1 MTEYSPTRYRV
12 QTLEHSDSMT
22 PEAWD
27 EFVAE
32 LPWGHVLQTYRWGH
46 FKAQFGW
53 RAIRLVLTDRQAVVG
68 MAQLLLRRLPLGLCI
83 AYLPRG
89 PVIAPRDLLAR
100 EQLITRAIAIAR
112 ENRAIFLKVEP
123 PWSEADDSP
132 DWWVAQ
138 GLRPAPTVQPR
149 STILIDLSG
158 PEEEWLRRMKQKT
171 RYNIRLAA
179 RKGVEVREGTY
190 EDLRHFHELMVVTGE
205 RDRFAIRDLAYYQK
219 AWEAFA
225 PAGMATL
232 LLATYDGELLAGLM
246 PFACGRTAWYMY
258 GASSNRHRNR
268 MPNHALQ
275 WAAMRWAKAHGCTT
289 YDLWGIPDDVG
300 EDTGGTTGAKRSGR
314 DALWGVYRFKQ
325 GFGGTVFRTV
335 GAYDA
340 VLSAPLYW
348 AYRRME
354 AWRRRRPH
362 G

>member
-1 MTEYSPTRYRV
+1 MTEISPARYRV
-12 QTLEHSDSMT
+12 ETLESLDT
-22 PEAWD
+22 LAPDTWD
-27 EFVAE
+27 DFVARS
-32 LPWGHVLQTYRWGH
+32 PWGHVLQTCRWGH
-46 FKAQFGW
+46 LKEQFGW
-53 RAIRLVLTDRQAVVG
+53 QAVRLALTEQQAVVG
-68 MAQLLLRRLPLGLCI
+68 VAQLLLRRLPLGLSI

-89 PVIAPRDLLAR
+89 PVVPPHDYAAR
-100 EQLITRAIAIAR
+100 EQLIARAIAVAR

-123 PWSEADDSP
+123 SWSETEDQP
-132 DWWVAQ
+132 DWWRAQ
-138 GLRPAPTVQPR
+138 GMRPASTVQPR
-149 STILIDLSG
+149 STILVDLSG
-158 PEEEWLRRMKQKT
+158 PEEEWLQRMKQKT

-190 EDLRHFHELMVVTGE
+190 DDLRHFHELMVVTGQ

-219 AWEAFA
+219 AWEALA

-232 LLATYDGELLAGLM
+232 LLATYEGELLAGLM
-246 PFACGRTAWYMY
+246 PFACGQTAWYMY

-275 WAAMRWAKAHGCTT
+275 WAAMRWAKARGCTT
-289 YDLWGIPDDVG
+289 YDLWGIPDDA
-300 EDTGGTTGAKRSGR
+300 GGTSGASRSGR
-314 DALWGVYRFKQ
+314 DELWGVYRFKK

-348 AYRRME
+348 AYRRVQTS
-354 AWRRRRPH
+354 RRRRPR